1 MVSLDERLLAT
12 PALSE
17 GLLLCSYPLKE
28 ASALLTQEDFSF
40 WFGVIGY
47 WPITH
52 SRVMGLLSWIQGI
65 GLWLCLQHS
74 LPLPSQF
81 LLNLSLQMSISFLK
95 GQVVVSSSKGL
106 REKALRTTPSKTFCL
121 LLLWLDTSW
130 QAVWFSNTLNQVAS
144 LVVIWEQ
151 YFWRPA
157 ELLWSLLWRA
167 DKLLQITIQNQTGR
181 A

>member
-106 REKALRTTPSKTFCL
+106 REKALRTTPSKTFYSI
-121 LLLWLDTSW
+121 LLWLQLKPISSSFF
-130 QAVWFSNTLNQVAS
+130 A
-144 LVVIWEQ
+144 
-151 YFWRPA
+151 PA
-157 ELLWSLLWRA
+157 LFNCQHLPLLWKQSVNKLFITSF
-167 DKLLQITIQNQTGR
+167 KLLQCLTDLF
-181 A
+181 